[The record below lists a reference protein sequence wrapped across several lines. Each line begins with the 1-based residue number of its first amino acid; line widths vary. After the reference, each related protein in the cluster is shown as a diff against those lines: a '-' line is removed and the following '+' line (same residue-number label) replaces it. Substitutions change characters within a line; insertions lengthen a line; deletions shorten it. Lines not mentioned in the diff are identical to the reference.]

1 VILFRSRFFFGL
13 AVIFFLF
20 LSLRAQSLEIEDAT
34 NQKNLVGINYSTW
47 HSLAFRKNIPIRNIQ
62 EILSG
67 GGQFGPRASWHF
79 WAEPAVGYY
88 RGNNIMVMDYHFD
101 LFEESQI
108 DFIILDATN
117 LFPASKNKAEYLY
130 EPFEVMVKLMRNREE
145 AGKQSPR
152 IIIWSSG
159 LLANE
164 LHDRYFSKS

>member
-1 VILFRSRFFFGL
+1 MILFRSRFFFGL

-88 RGNNIMVMDYHFD
+88 RGDNAMVMDYHFE
-101 LFEESQI
+101 LFEEAKI
-108 DFIILDATN
+108 DFQYK
-117 LFPASKNKAEYLY
+117 S
-130 EPFEVMVKLMRNREE
+130 
-145 AGKQSPR
+145 SP
-152 IIIWSSG
+152 
-159 LLANE
+159 
-164 LHDRYFSKS
+164 